1 MNENIVLFLKRVE
14 QDAAL
19 AGRFNGIT
27 NPDEAYALASSMQG
41 GFTKEEFMEAMGK
54 INQGELTQDD
64 LAQMSGGNDT
74 GSYLFSSGLLAAA
87 AAI

>member
-41 GFTKEEFMEAMGK
+41 DFTKEEFMEAMGK

-74 GSYLFSSGLLAAA
+74 GSYLFCSGLLASA